1 MDVSKAYR
9 RGLAIALLGWLVAVQ
24 PSAAAQADTDAG
36 QTPVISDQVTMYQGQ
51 ALVRMAPGPLR
62 RVAVGDG
69 KLIEVRTIGHRELV
83 LIANKRGDTSL
94 QLWMRDGSQRS
105 VAVHVGLGNAGQ
117 TAVLVRKLL
126 GEDSDISVN
135 SIAGKV
141 VLTGSNL
148 SQVDM
153 AHVAAIKKMYPQVLD
168 FTTANAVQMKPM
180 VMMKVRIMEFRKN
193 AMNQIGIKWDSVI
206 DGPSGGLVHDWKTN
220 AMYRMTPST
229 FSGIDGSG
237 KAVTLPLQV
246 SGTAA
251 YFGIATSIASKI
263 NLMMQ
268 TGNAWE
274 LAEPQLAARSGGVA
288 DFLVGGEVPIPVDQ
302 GLGSTSVQYKNYG
315 IKLHIEPVV
324 NSAGDISADLE
335 TEISRIDPSVTVN
348 GYPGFITRRATAQ
361 VNVHTGQTIVISGL
375 VDANAAKSFDKVPG
389 LGQIPILGALFHSRD
404 FQANR
409 TDLVIFVTPLVV
421 NPDSPENKK
430 MIDKSNR
437 LRDDFRK
444 TIGSDIVE

>member
-1 MDVSKAYR
+1 MDVRKGFTRA
-9 RGLAIALLGWLVAVQ
+9 LAIAALTLLGYAHV
-24 PSAAAQADTDAG
+24 PPSSAAAEVTA
-36 QTPVISDQVTMYQGQ
+36 TPVIADQVTMYSGQ

-62 RVAVGDG
+62 RVAVGNG
-69 KLIEVRTIGHRELV
+69 KLLEVRTIGRREMV
-83 LIANKRGDTSL
+83 LIANKTGDTSL

-105 VAVHVGLGNAGQ
+105 VAVHIGAGNAGQ

-126 GEDSDISVN
+126 GADSAIAVN

-193 AMNQIGIKWDSVI
+193 AMNKIGVKWDSVI
-206 DGPSGGLVHDWKTN
+206 DGPTGGLVHDWRTN
-220 AMYRMTPST
+220 SLYRTPT
-229 FSGIDGSG
+229 KFMGSD
-237 KAVTLPLQV
+237 LPLQV

-302 GLGSTSVQYKNYG
+302 GLGTTSVQYKNYG

-324 NSAGDISADLE
+324 NSAGDISTDLE

-348 GYPGFITRRATAQ
+348 GYPGFITRRARAE

-375 VDANAAKSFDKVPG
+375 VDANAAKSFDKMPG
-389 LGQIPILGALFHSRD
+389 LGQIPILGALFRSRD
-404 FQANR
+404 FHANR
-409 TDLVIFVTPLVV
+409 TDLVIFVTPFVV

-444 TIGSDIVE
+444 TIGRDIVE